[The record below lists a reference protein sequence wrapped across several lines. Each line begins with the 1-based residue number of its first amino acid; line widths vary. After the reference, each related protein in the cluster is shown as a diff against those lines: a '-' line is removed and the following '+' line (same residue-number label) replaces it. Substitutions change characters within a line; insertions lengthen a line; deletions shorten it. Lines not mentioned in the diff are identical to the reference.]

1 MEDNEKIRLLEDEL
15 VELKF
20 SLKDL
25 KDKES
30 AYKEVLSEIKNSINE
45 IVELEIENERFNL
58 EAEIDYKSCLI
69 NLNNYLREY
78 KRLYKLNF

>member
-30 AYKEVLSEIKNSINE
+30 AYKEVLSEIKNSIKE
-45 IVELEIENERFNL
+45 IMDFENDNERFNL
-58 EAEIDYKSCLI
+58 EAEIDYKSCIL
-69 NLNNYLREY
+69 NLNKYLTEY

>member
-20 SLKDL
+20 ILQDL

-30 AYKEVLSEIKNSINE
+30 AYKELLSEIKNSIKE
-45 IVELEIENERFNL
+45 IMDFEMDNERFNL
-58 EAEIDYKSCLI
+58 EAEIDYKSCI
-69 NLNNYLREY
+69 NNLNKYLTEY
-78 KRLYKLNF
+78 RRLYKLKF